1 MQPQQSRNAA
11 VFVSSTALPLAEP
24 VQAQQSM
31 EGMSM
36 NQGSSGDRMTA
47 PGTMLG
53 LVILVSGIVV
63 VAGALL
69 FRRKQV
75 AQDSTEPIDQD
86 SIQPESTDQD
96 SVQAEPKGSILSA
109 KTALA
114 VGVLAILTG
123 GTLAATTLF
132 KPASLMTDMQGMEG
146 MSMED
151 MMRVDGSANAM
162 PVTVETIKPG
172 LMEASVRYTGTV
184 RPYQEVT
191 VYPRVEG
198 QLTAYSVYPGTQV
211 NAGQVLANLSAA
223 ELSSDVDEAIAQTQ
237 ASRSELQ
244 AAKAEIAEQQ
254 REIERMAAE
263 YAYWDKELPRAQT
276 LLQKGVISQ
285 EEFDKEKSQ
294 ADVAQAALRGARTKL
309 VQMQAKVDAAE
320 AKVAQAV
327 VKRQRTAIVEG
338 YRVVKSPITGI
349 VQERMVDPGVFV
361 QPGMGILK
369 IGDYSQVRLQANV
382 AQQDAGKIQVGSPV
396 VARLPG
402 KSMNRINGS
411 ITSIFPKA
419 EEEARTITV
428 EAVVDNP
435 GRQLL
440 AGQFLEMSIITD
452 RKAGVLSVPQA
463 ALTQFNG
470 NPAVWV
476 MAGEVAQHREITTG
490 MTSGDRTEVTRG
502 LKSGDQVI
510 ISGKD
515 RLIEN
520 AKVAV
525 VDASGKAVASL
536 SNTSQ
541 GNVRIQLISPKETA
555 AMGDNQLILEVQDPT
570 TDKPMPV
577 KELQVS
583 AAMSMKNMAPM
594 NTEVEVK
601 PTNQPGRFQVK
612 TYFGM
617 RGSWQ
622 VSARVKEGDRQGQA
636 MFKLET
642 R

>member
-1 MQPQQSRNAA
+1 MFN
-11 VFVSSTALPLAEP
+11 VSSQKIVLNQPVSFPMLLAQEP
-24 VQAQQSM
+24 MKTQQSM

-36 NQGSSGDRMTA
+36 NQESSGDRMTA
-47 PGTMLG
+47 PGTVLG
-53 LVILVSGIVV
+53 LVILVSGMVV

-69 FRRKQV
+69 FRRKRV
-75 AQDSTEPIDQD
+75 VQDLTEPMDQESIQLESMDQD
-86 SIQPESTDQD
+86 SSQP
-96 SVQAEPKGSILSA
+96 EPKGSILST

-114 VGVLAILTG
+114 AGVLAILMGSILT
-123 GTLAATTLF
+123 ATTLF
-132 KPASLMTDMQGMEG
+132 KPASLMADMQGMEG

-162 PVTVETIKPG
+162 PVTVEAIKPG

-211 NAGQVLANLSAA
+211 AAGQVLANLSAA
-223 ELSSDVDEAIAQTQ
+223 ELSSDVDEAIAETQ
-237 ASRSELQ
+237 ASRSEVE
-244 AAKAEIAEQQ
+244 AARAELAEHH

-263 YAYWDKELPRAQT
+263 YTYWNKALPRAQT

-309 VQMQAKVDAAE
+309 VTMQAKIDTAE

-349 VQERMVDPGVFV
+349 VQERMVDPGVLV

-369 IGDYSQVRLQANV
+369 IGDYSRVRLQANV
-382 AQQDAGKIQVGSPV
+382 AQQDAIKIQVGSLI
-396 VARLPG
+396 VARLSG
-402 KSMNRINGS
+402 KSTDKINGN

-419 EEEARTITV
+419 GDETRTVTV

-452 RKAGVLSVPQA
+452 RKAGALSVPQA
-463 ALTQFNG
+463 TITQFNG
-470 NPAVWV
+470 KPAVWV
-476 MAGEVAQHREITTG
+476 MAGAVAQHREITTG
-490 MTSGDRTEVTRG
+490 MTSGDRTEVTHG
-502 LKSGDQVI
+502 LNPGDQVI
-510 ISGKD
+510 TSGQD

-520 AKVAV
+520 AKVAA
-525 VDASGKAVASL
+525 VDASGKPIASL
-536 SNTSQ
+536 SNDNQ
-541 GNVRIQLISPKETA
+541 GNVRIQLISPKDKA
-555 AMGDNQLILEVQDPT
+555 IMGDNQLILEVQDPNT
-570 TDKPMPV
+570 GKPMSV
-577 KELQVS
+577 KGLEVEAVMQ
-583 AAMSMKNMAPM
+583 MKNMAPM
-594 NTEVEVK
+594 KTEVEVT
-601 PTNQPGRFQVK
+601 PDTQPGRFKVK
-612 TYFGM
+612 TYLGM

-622 VSARVKEGDRQGQA
+622 INAKVKESKRGVIGSMR
-636 MFKLET
+636 
-642 R
+642 